1 MIGITFNARFLTQ
14 PLTGVQRYA
23 AELIAALDRRM
34 ARGEVD
40 RGRYAL
46 SLLAPRSGARRT
58 ALRHVRPRRAGWS
71 GSHLWEQIELPALG
85 CGDLLVSPC
94 NTGPLAVRR
103 QVVTIHDMS
112 AFDCP
117 ETMSTRYAMWYR
129 WLLPRL
135 VRTVRHVIT
144 VSSFSR
150 GRIIELTGIRPD
162 KVTAIAEGVA
172 PRFYR
177 RDGDEIAAARR
188 RLELPE
194 GRYVLSVGSLEPR
207 KNLRR
212 LLAAWT
218 LVKRDLGGDLTLVI
232 AGPKGDPRIF
242 RDASIDPGT
251 GSVVTTGHLGDELL
265 AAVYSGAAAMVYPS
279 TYEGFGLPPLEAMAC
294 GAPVVVGDCASLPEV
309 VGQAGVLVDPYD
321 IAAIAD
327 GIRRVVVDE
336 SLARTLSARG
346 LARAK
351 SFTWDRTAE
360 LTWQVIA
367 AACRDRPKELGT

>member
-1 MIGITFNARFLTQ
+1 MIRIAFNARFLTQ
-14 PLTGVQRYA
+14 PTTGVQRYA
-23 AELIAALDRRM
+23 GEVIAAM
-34 ARGEVD
+34 ARRAA
-40 RGRYAL
+40 RGQIDTDRYAL
-46 SLLAPRSGARRT
+46 GLLAPRRA
-58 ALRHVRPRRAGWS
+58 VRQMPPQHATLVRGGRFN
-71 GSHLWEQIELPALG
+71 SHLWEQFELPALG

-117 ETMSTRYAMWYR
+117 ETMSRRYAAWYR

-150 GRIIELTGIRPD
+150 GRIIELTGIHPD
-162 KVTAIAEGVA
+162 KVTAIAEGVS

-188 RLELPE
+188 QLELPDR
-194 GRYVLSVGSLEPR
+194 RYVLSVSSLEPR

-212 LLAAWT
+212 LLAAWA
-218 LVKRDLGGDLTLVI
+218 LVKRDLPEDLTLVI

-242 RDASIDPGT
+242 RDASIDPGA
-251 GSVVTTGHLGDELL
+251 GGVVTTGHLGDELL

-294 GAPVVVGDCASLPEV
+294 GTPVVAGDCASLPEV
-309 VGQAGVLVDPYD
+309 VGEAGVLVDPYD
-321 IAAIAD
+321 VAAIAD
-327 GIRRVVVDE
+327 GIRRVVDDE

-351 SFTWDRTAE
+351 SLTWDRTAE
-360 LTWQVIA
+360 LMWQVIA
-367 AACRDRPKELGT
+367 AACRDRPEEHRT